1 MVTNTEPTH
10 VNSPNIELINPF
22 QKLKTTITAVKINTT

>member
-22 QKLKTTITAVKINTT
+22 QKLKITINVVKINIT